1 MDVYL
6 RVYQVRDFDFARR
19 LYFETMRWA
28 IERIFGWD
36 QTHQEASFN
45 TWFKPDEV
53 SIIMADGQDVG
64 WIQQHLDDGVI
75 FLVSIYVQPGKQGR
89 GIGTRVLQDLLSR
102 ARQRSQAVTL
112 AVMKINP
119 AFALYK
125 RLGFRITHEDEY
137 KLYMRT
143 DPATSLD
150 SAFQTGGFP
159 RR

>member
-36 QTHQEASFN
+36 QGHQEASFN
-45 TWFKPDEV
+45 AWFKPDEV
-53 SIIMADGQDVG
+53 SIIMADGEDVG

-75 FLVSIYVQPGKQGR
+75 FLGSIYGKPGEQGR
-89 GIGTRVLQDLLSR
+89 GIGTRVLQDLLGL

-137 KLYMRT
+137 KLYMRADPT
-143 DPATSLD
+143 TSQDPAFRVLD
-150 SAFQTGGFP
+150 
-159 RR
+159 